1 MLIPQH
7 PQEGNPPVNVT
18 TPDLDSIKRDDAGA
32 AIPTGFAELD
42 ALLDGG
48 TRPGQLVV
56 LAGLSGVGVS
66 TLALGLVR
74 HAAIGK
80 NLTSALI
87 SFQSTKVD
95 TVTRML
101 SAEAR
106 VRMRDLRS
114 GQLTDDDWTKLARR
128 MGEVSESPMFV
139 DDEGPATL
147 GHIRAAAE
155 HLRETFDAKL
165 IVVDCVHQIV
175 SENGRGEDMAE
186 VTREL
191 KQLAMETGTVVV
203 AAARVAPPAEWRL
216 DMRPTLA
223 DLGAAGSS
231 LVDDADVVILLHRDD
246 YFDDLS
252 PRAGEADLI
261 VAKQRDGVTGT
272 ATVASQLHLSRFVS
286 MAVT

>member
-1 MLIPQH
+1 M
-7 PQEGNPPVNVT
+7 NVT
-18 TPDLDSIKRDDAGA
+18 TPELDSIKRSDAGA
-32 AIPTGFAELD
+32 TIPTGFTELD

-48 TRPGQLVV
+48 TRPGQLVI
-56 LAGLSGVGVS
+56 LAGLSGAGVS

-80 NLTSALI
+80 HLTSALI

-95 TVTRML
+95 TVIRML

-114 GQLTDDDWTKLARR
+114 GQLTEDDWTKLARR
-128 MGEVSESPMFV
+128 MGEVSESPMFM

-147 GHIRAAAE
+147 GHIRAVAE
-155 HLRETFDAKL
+155 HVREANDAKL

-175 SENGRGEDMAE
+175 SENGRGEEMAE

-203 AAARVAPPAEWRL
+203 AVARVEQPKGWRL

-223 DLGAAGSS
+223 ELRNAGSS

-246 YFDDLS
+246 YFDSES
-252 PRAGEADLI
+252 PMVGEAELI

-272 ATVASQLHLSRFVS
+272 ATVATQLHLSRFVS